1 MCFVRTKGLP
11 LILFK
16 SLNVSLR
23 FVLTFSPAVT
33 ISTCLEHKAEQIHLG
48 PSLRRRE
55 KLWTIPLDSEQ
66 QTSWEVQ
73 KLNFKLRAQLVG
85 CCIPVLHE
93 LVWLMSNV
101 ELEDDQ
107 AQGWPRSIRR
117 VGLGWAP
124 PPQSGANNQIMN
136 LQI

>member
-1 MCFVRTKGLP
+1 MCLVRTKGLP

-16 SLNVSLR
+16 SLNVGLR

-85 CCIPVLHE
+85 
-93 LVWLMSNV
+93 WLLCPSPAWAGLADV
-101 ELEDDQ
+101 KC
-107 AQGWPRSIRR
+107 G
-117 VGLGWAP
+117 VGG
-124 PPQSGANNQIMN
+124 
-136 LQI
+136 

>member
-1 MCFVRTKGLP
+1 MCLARTKGLP

-85 CCIPVLHE
+85 WCIPVLHE

-117 VGLGWAP
+117 VGLGRAP
-124 PPQSGANNQIMN
+124 LPPSGANNQIMN

>member
-1 MCFVRTKGLP
+1 MCLVRTKGLP

-16 SLNVSLR
+16 SLNVGLR

-85 CCIPVLHE
+85 WLCSRPAWPG
-93 LVWLMSNV
+93 LVWLMSNA

-124 PPQSGANNQIMN
+124 VWR
-136 LQI
+136 

>member
-1 MCFVRTKGLP
+1 MCLARTKGLP

-16 SLNVSLR
+16 SLNVGLR

-85 CCIPVLHE
+85 WCIPVLHG

-117 VGLGWAP
+117 VGLGRSP
-124 PPQSGANNQIMN
+124 PPWSGANNQIMN

>member
-1 MCFVRTKGLP
+1 MCLVRTKGLP

-16 SLNVSLR
+16 SLNVGLR

-85 CCIPVLHE
+85 WCIPVLHG

-117 VGLGWAP
+117 VGLGRAP